1 MKRDWKSAAAAAV
14 VLVVVGG
21 VAYAIG
27 TAGTAP
33 RAVARPTDATLTVV
47 GATATVYGA
56 RATETVIGAPMP
68 LSDIGDTVVVVIE
81 GTAGIASCEIL
92 AGGVR
97 VAHAATTVGQQAVCI
112 WNLTA
117 RGSLTPPA

>member
-1 MKRDWKSAAAAAV
+1 MKWDRKETAALAAG
-14 VLVVVGG
+14 VLVIVS
-21 VAYAIG
+21 ATAWAIG
-27 TAGTAP
+27 HATPAP
-33 RAVARPTDATLTVV
+33 LTVARPTDATLTVV

-97 VAHAATTVGQQAVCI
+97 VAHAATTVGQQAVCV

-117 RGSLTPPA
+117 RG